1 MQAFFGRVLEAWL
14 KDMFIPGSAAT
25 ADNRC
30 MQVIRPITPHR
41 RRRIVIAAMLFAGL
55 ALPAVQAI
63 GSADHDRDHD
73 RARAAVQAGQVLP
86 LPTLLERLQ
95 RSHPGQVLELELEL
109 DKGRWIYEIKLLQAD
124 GQLLKLELDAATAQ
138 VLEVKRKDRHKD
150 RATDESRR

>member
-1 MQAFFGRVLEAWL
+1 MQAFFGRLLEALL
-14 KDMFIPGSAAT
+14 KDMFIPGSGAT

-30 MQVIRPITPHR
+30 MQVIRPPTPHR

-55 ALPAVQAI
+55 ALPALQAI
-63 GSADHDRDHD
+63 GRADHDHD

-150 RATDESRR
+150 RVTGEPRR